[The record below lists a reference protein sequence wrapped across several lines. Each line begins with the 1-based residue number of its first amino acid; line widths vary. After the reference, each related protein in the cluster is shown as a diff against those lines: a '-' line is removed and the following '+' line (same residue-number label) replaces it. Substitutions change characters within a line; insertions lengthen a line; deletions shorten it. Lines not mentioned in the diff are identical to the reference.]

1 MAAGKVPGKAWRVV
15 FSGTAINLC
24 LGILYAWSVWVK
36 YLKVPMKEGKLVL
49 ELAGTP
55 IPQFP
60 GWSYLT
66 AAECSTPFSL
76 CVIIFALLMI
86 PGGRIQDRL
95 GPKVGAITGGLFLA
109 IGCIIAGLSKSYAG
123 LIIGFGIFGG
133 IGMGIGYAAPTPAA
147 LKWFGPHQRGLV
159 AGLVVS
165 GYGGAA
171 LYISP
176 LAEYLI
182 RTTGLTGSF
191 VILGIFFAVVVIIA
205 GSLLAWPEPG
215 YVPPAPPAQ
224 MGAAAKAA
232 TTIDWSPSE
241 MVKAWQFYALVWLFI
256 ATTQSGLLIIANAAP
271 ILGKA
276 AKGSAFLTA
285 NAWIL
290 ASYGGLVN
298 AVGRIGTGKYSDII
312 GRDNA
317 YTINCL
323 VSAACLFLLPFIIA
337 SGNLFLLFLA
347 VGIAYW
353 QYGGGLSLLPSYT
366 ADFFGPKNLGMN
378 YGLVFLGWGL
388 GFFMTRLGG
397 TIEDIT
403 GSLKWAFWLSAI
415 VLIIGVIVARAA
427 KRPMHVTE

>member
-1 MAAGKVPGKAWRVV
+1 MSSSGVPAKAWRVV

-36 YLKVPMKEGKLVL
+36 YLKVPMKEGKLAL

-60 GWSYLT
+60 GWTYLT

-76 CVIIFALLMI
+76 CVIIFALFMI

-109 IGCIIAGLSKSYAG
+109 VGCIIAGLSKTYAG
-123 LIIGFGIFGG
+123 LVVGFGIMGG

-176 LAEYLI
+176 LGEFLI

-191 VILGIFFAVVVIIA
+191 VILGLFFATVTIIA
-205 GSLLAWPEPG
+205 GLMLAWPEPG
-215 YVPPAPPAQ
+215 YVPPAPPAT

-232 TTIDWSPSE
+232 TAIDWAPSE
-241 MVKAWQFYALVWLFI
+241 IVKTWQFYALVWLFI

-271 ILGKA
+271 ILAKA
-276 AKGSAFLTA
+276 AKAVPFLVA

-298 AVGRIGTGKYSDII
+298 AAGRIGTGKYSDII

-317 YTINCL
+317 YTLNCL
-323 VSAACLFLLPFIIA
+323 VSAACLFLMPWIIA
-337 SGNLFLLFLA
+337 SGNVFLLFLA

-353 QYGGGLSLLPSYT
+353 QYGGGLSLMPSYT

-397 TIEDIT
+397 SIEDWT
-403 GSLKWAFWLSAI
+403 GSLTWAFYLSAI
-415 VLIIGVIVARAA
+415 VLIIGVIVARLA

>member
-1 MAAGKVPGKAWRVV
+1 MAAGKVPAKAWRVV

-24 LGILYAWSVWVK
+24 LGILYAWSVWAK
-36 YLKVPMKEGKLVL
+36 YLKVPTVEGKLALDMV
-49 ELAGTP
+49 GQP

-60 GWSYLT
+60 GWEYLS
-66 AAECSTPFSL
+66 AAQASTPFSL

-109 IGCIIAGLSKSYAG
+109 LGCIIAGLSKSYAG

-171 LYISP
+171 LYVSP
-176 LAEYLI
+176 LGEFLI

-191 VILGIFFAVVVIIA
+191 IWLGILFAVVTIIA
-205 GSLLAWPEPG
+205 GSMLAWPEPG
-215 YVPPAPPAQ
+215 YVPPAAPGPAT
-224 MGAAAKAA
+224 GAAKAA
-232 TTIDWSPSE
+232 TVIDWNPSE
-241 MVKAWQFYALVWLFI
+241 MIKTWQFYALVWLFI

-276 AKGSAFLTA
+276 AKGTPFLVS

-290 ASYGGLVN
+290 ASYGGLIN
-298 AVGRIGTGKYSDII
+298 ALGRIGTGKYSDII

-323 VSAACLFLLPFIIA
+323 VSALCLFLLPWIIA

-403 GSLKWAFWLSAI
+403 GSLRWAFYLSAI